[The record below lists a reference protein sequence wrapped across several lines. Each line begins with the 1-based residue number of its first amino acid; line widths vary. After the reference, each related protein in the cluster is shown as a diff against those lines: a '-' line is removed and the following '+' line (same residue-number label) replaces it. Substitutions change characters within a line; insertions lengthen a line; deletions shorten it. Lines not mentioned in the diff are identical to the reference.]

1 MRSGRR
7 RAKVGDCVQ
16 RVPRSFGEGS
26 PSIVYV
32 FPVPVWPYAMID
44 ALYPDK
50 LEQTGEPGQRA
61 AIKRRG
67 ARAHR
72 DHSPREHRVAC
83 GVVVDI
89 RLV

>member
-1 MRSGRR
+1 
-7 RAKVGDCVQ
+7 
-16 RVPRSFGEGS
+16 
-26 PSIVYV
+26 
-32 FPVPVWPYAMID
+32 MID